1 MSWSHRSARPR
12 PGTGLTARAARV
24 PGPLDAWSTVHFPNA
39 LKTAARRPAVPL
51 VLGVTL
57 TALLASGAAWSATG
71 KTAVLSVDG
80 TPRQVDFRGETVE
93 DVLEAAG
100 VDVGARDVVVPA
112 RGTEIE
118 DGDRVALRR
127 ARQIT
132 VVVDGQERTV
142 WVTAT
147 SVDEALDQIGLR
159 DGALALSASRSR
171 DIPLDGFRLTVTTP
185 KDLTILVDGT
195 EKPVTTTAPTVGE
208 ALAAAGIAVGP
219 ADRMSRYATE
229 APIDGDRI
237 RVVRV
242 RTSRTTETVAVPF
255 GTERRND
262 ATLLKGTTK
271 LLQAGKA
278 GVVRRTVETVLAD
291 GTVEKRTVLSTT
303 TVAAPVTRIVAVG
316 TKPRPAATTTSS
328 ATTRSAPRRSTGG
341 ADSLNWPALARCE
354 SGGNPRAVS
363 STGKYRGLYQFS
375 LTTWRSVGGQGDP
388 IDNSSAEQ
396 TYRAKLLYNRS
407 GAGQWPHCG
416 KYLFT

>member
-1 MSWSHRSARPR
+1 MSWSYRSARPS

-24 PGPLDAWSTVHFPNA
+24 PGPFDAWSTMQFPTA
-39 LKTAARRPAVPL
+39 ITTAARRPAVPL
-51 VLGVTL
+51 VVGVTL
-57 TALLASGAAWSATG
+57 TALLASGVAWSTTG

-80 TPRQVDFRGETVE
+80 AAREVDFRGETVE

-100 VDVGARDVVVPA
+100 VEVGQRDVLVPA
-112 RGTEIE
+112 RGTEVE

-127 ARQIT
+127 ARQVT

-171 DIPLDGFRLTVTTP
+171 GIPLDGFRLTVTTP
-185 KDLTILVDGT
+185 KDLTVLVDGT
-195 EKPVTTTAPTVGE
+195 EKPVTTTAATVGE
-208 ALAAAGIAVGP
+208 ALAAAGITVGP
-219 ADRMSRYATE
+219 TDRMSRNAAE
-229 APIDGDRI
+229 APVDGDRI

-242 RTSRTTETVAVPF
+242 RTTRTTETVAVPF
-255 GTERRND
+255 RTERRSD
-262 ATLLKGTTK
+262 ATLTKGTTK
-271 LLQAGKA
+271 TLQAGKA
-278 GVVRRTVETVLAD
+278 GVARRTVETVLAD
-291 GTVEKRTVLSTT
+291 GKVEKRTVLSTT
-303 TVAAPVTRIVAVG
+303 TVTAPVTRVVAVG
-316 TKPRPAATTTSS
+316 TKPRPAATTSSSTTS
-328 ATTRSAPRRSTGG
+328 SAPRRSTGG

-375 LTTWRSVGGQGDP
+375 ITTWRSVGGQGDP
-388 IDNSSAEQ
+388 IDNSSGEQ